1 MANYRYLGYGIT
13 NNEGVATLDHD
24 AQGNPI
30 NHSYTG
36 TGAGEIDIVASLD
49 DSSHISDSSLQ
60 SEIYELIDGTFKD
73 MATLSD
79 HNDNW
84 YIRLPNL
91 TTITR
96 EANGTVIEWTGPYPH
111 VIAQNGT
118 YYTVPMAFEFDLLS
132 NTNGRIQLHD
142 GSNATVNHDI
152 TLLGHYK
159 VINNLTNQY
168 IYVNGQLI
176 TSYNRVLSKSYFA
189 FVTVN
194 PTGGSVK
201 YANFVAYPI

>member
-1 MANYRYLGYGIT
+1 MTNYRLIGIGT
-13 NNEGVATLDHD
+13 TDSNGVAVCNNNYVGTGKGKVDII
-24 AQGNPI
+24 ASTENPI
-30 NHSYTG
+30 TQG
-36 TGAGEIDIVASLD
+36 
-49 DSSHISDSSLQ
+49 SLQ

-142 GSNATVNHDI
+142 GSNATVNHNI